1 MADLPGSTCAPVVPG
16 LWNGGETHTE
26 YSTPMDLEAV
36 ESSDTRLETDIPN
49 WALMFLI
56 VREEV
61 LVVVMRYNNV
71 VGPDGFAFVSF
82 SFRNENPFF
91 LGGIMIRIID

>member
-1 MADLPGSTCAPVVPG
+1 VHRPFLAKSTWQIYQVVPAR
-16 LWNGGETHTE
+16 LWCQVCGTGRETHTE
-26 YSTPMDLEAV
+26 YSTPMDLEAA

-61 LVVVMRYNNV
+61 LVVVMR
-71 VGPDGFAFVSF
+71 
-82 SFRNENPFF
+82 
-91 LGGIMIRIID
+91 

>member
-1 MADLPGSTCAPVVPG
+1 
-16 LWNGGETHTE
+16 
-26 YSTPMDLEAV
+26 MDLEAA

-61 LVVVMRYNNV
+61 LVVVMR
-71 VGPDGFAFVSF
+71 
-82 SFRNENPFF
+82 
-91 LGGIMIRIID
+91 